1 MGGVRRTLSLA
12 ALLFAAAVP
21 VRGQDAQD
29 SAFRARDLDPLARL
43 NVQTR
48 YQVELLLDSARMAG
62 LPTGPLES
70 KALEG
75 ISKRVDGR
83 RIVTAVRAVFRSLRD
98 ARASLGPKATPD
110 ELIAASNAVRVGIT
124 NDELSYLGRT
134 RHEKELTVPLVV
146 LADLITRGVPRDTAS
161 QTIFQLWQ
169 RGAAD
174 DDFLGLWRG
183 VERDIVSGTAPGV
196 ALLNRAREIP
206 TRGPP
211 PAAPPASGARPE
223 ERSENPNL

>member
-1 MGGVRRTLSLA
+1 MSALRRAIAPLALVLA
-12 ALLFAAAVP
+12 ALPA
-21 VRGQDAQD
+21 RAQD
-29 SAFRARDLDPLARL
+29 SASQVRNLDPLSRL
-43 NVQTR
+43 NDQTR
-48 YQVELLLDSARMAG
+48 YQVELLLDSAKMAG
-62 LPTGPLES
+62 LPVGPLES

-83 RIVTAVRAVFRSLRD
+83 RIVTAVRLVFRSLRD
-98 ARASLGPKATPD
+98 ARAALGPSATID
-110 ELIAASNAVRVGIT
+110 ELTAAAGALRVGIT
-124 NDELSYLGRT
+124 NAELSYLART
-134 RHEKELTVPLVV
+134 RHEKQLTVPLVV
-146 LADLITRGVPRDTAS
+146 LADLVTRGVPRDTAS

-206 TRGPP
+206 SRGPP
-211 PAAPPASGARPE
+211 PAAPPTSGARP